1 MNVVKLETRY
11 DRVDL
16 NERDLDDRLVALTAP
31 TSYAAAQYRSL
42 AYTLR
47 ADRPDVR
54 MIAVCS
60 PALGDGKST
69 TAVNVGA
76 AMARDGGAR
85 VLVVDSDLR
94 RPTVAQLLGV
104 SDRPGVSELLDD
116 DDRSLDDHVISIPS
130 FRLSVLPAGRRLD
143 DPYRAFQS
151 RRWEQ
156 LLDAM
161 RGGFDRIV
169 FDTPPLL
176 PVPDGHVIAAGV
188 DGVLLVVAAHHTRR
202 TFVEEALSALDPAK
216 VLGIVFNGDD
226 ESPSRYGRYHGEYY
240 QRPSGN

>member
-1 MNVVKLETRY
+1 MNPETPY
-11 DRVDL
+11 DRVEVETDDL
-16 NERDLDDRLVALTAP
+16 ADRLVALVAP
-31 TSYAAAQYRSL
+31 TSFAAAQYRSL

-47 ADRPDVR
+47 ADRPAVR

-69 TAVNVGA
+69 SAVNVGG

-85 VLVVDSDLR
+85 VLVVDADLR
-94 RPTVAQLLGV
+94 RPSVGPLLGLG
-104 SDRPGVSELLDD
+104 DRPGVSELLDD
-116 DDRSLDDHVISIPS
+116 DGRSIDDHVISIPS
-130 FRLSVLPAGRRLD
+130 FRLSVLPAGRRMD

-151 RRWEQ
+151 GRWDQ
-156 LLDAM
+156 LLAAL
-161 RGGFDRIV
+161 RGRFDRIV

-202 TFVEEALSALDPAK
+202 TFVEEALRALDPAK
-216 VLGIVFNGDD
+216 VVGIVFNADD

-240 QRPSGN
+240 QHPSGN